1 MLGQVGC
8 TRLRPSGPAF
18 LLLLLGATMTSQ
30 DTCSSPGHP
39 CAISPGDL
47 PAPELVLNTFG
58 AREGERVLFQCSIGL
73 QSPATPNLFLQGW
86 GGEVQPESPSGE
98 TELQP
103 GAERHPGERRDIR
116 VWVPAQ
122 EREQLGEE
130 LCPQRSPAPGC
141 QRQWVQLPGRA
152 IDHGSPS
159 RAPRHLPPRHRA
171 GSGHRLPPPAG
182 CSQLLCREK
191 SGLQREMPEPGHR
204 PQNPF
209 PLLSRQQQLP
219 SQEPEVTSYTEI
231 QYSTIAHVG
240 CNRPRVQETNI
251 TTAYATVNH
260 ARSQPR

>member
-73 QSPATPNLFLQGW
+73 QSPATRIFFCKDGVEKYSLKALQGKLSYSLVLNVTL
-86 GGEVQPESPSGE
+86 GSAGTYECGYQHRNESN
-98 TELQP
+98 
-103 GAERHPGERRDIR
+103 
-116 VWVPAQ
+116 WVRSSA
-122 EREQLGEE
+122 LSA
-130 LCPQRSPAPGC
+130 PQ
-141 QRQWVQLPGRA
+141 
-152 IDHGSPS
+152 
-159 RAPRHLPPRHRA
+159 HLAVR
-171 GSGHRLPPPAG
+171 GSGSSSQAG
-182 CSQLLCREK
+182 PSTTDPHPVLLDTSPLGIVLGVATGSLLLLAAVSYCVVKKAACRERC
-191 SGLQREMPEPGHR
+191 Q
-204 PQNPF
+204 
-209 PLLSRQQQLP
+209 RQQQLP